1 MFNAAQ
7 RYNFDFKKVFVGKT
21 DLILPEVFWCKGY
34 CEQPAGLF
42 VFFSPVPV
50 TYYLKKLCN
59 FGKLVVE
66 FRLYAL

>member
-1 MFNAAQ
+1 MFYAGQ

-21 DLILPEVFWCKGY
+21 GRILPEGFWCKGY
-34 CEQPAGLF
+34 GEQPAGLF
-42 VFFSPVPV
+42 VFFSRVSV